1 MNSVPSK
8 VKLEK
13 VLFNKGFVQ
22 ENIKYMKN
30 SCDLTH
36 FRSMFPFYTPR
47 KHRKPFFRGYKTG
60 LFLLFLGVIKREH

>member
-22 ENIKYMKN
+22 ENVKYMKN

-47 KHRKPFFRGYKTG
+47 KHRKPFLGVIKQGY
-60 LFLLFLGVIKREH
+60 FCFFLGVIKREH